1 MPEKQILVIKFGG
14 LGDVILSLTAI
25 YSIKSKFKNHKILM
39 LTEEPY
45 DLILKRSKWFDK
57 IITIKRSF
65 LYLNDIFEIKKKIDI
80 NSIDFV
86 FDLQTSAR
94 SSKYLRLFKKE
105 KVKINGIGKF
115 ANITHNNKK
124 RNLMHTIERQKD
136 QLKNSNITTKKKI
149 DLNWLFDSEKI
160 KRIDNRFALI
170 VPGGSKKRK
179 YKRIPKEIF
188 SEIIQELLYNSIVPI
203 LIGSEDDRLICDQL
217 KNNNPR
223 IRNFCNKT
231 SIFQIAYLSKRSI
244 ISFGNDTGPMHII
257 SMGNRPTLVFYTKN
271 SDARL
276 CGQVGN
282 STIIM
287 NYNNSKESFTEQV
300 MTNIRKLI

>member
-170 VPGGSKKRK
+170 VPGGSIKRK

-188 SEIIQELLYNSIVPI
+188 SEIIQELLNNSIVPI